1 MMNLPPEII
10 QTIFLELC
18 LPETISL
25 LREDPRLLVTQ
36 VCSQWRA
43 IAISMHTLWANI
55 RIPTHLP
62 LPHDQV
68 RTWISRSAQ
77 SPLSVEFYGP
87 FDYHT
92 PPSDILEVIISAIWR
107 CASLK
112 LCVEELALE
121 RLLTLPSGT
130 LRNLR
135 HLSIKYTP
143 SHRHRLILPR
153 TTTFQQCP
161 QLRRMTLA
169 REGGGIDPAG
179 FNLPWQQL
187 THLDMGSYLLYD
199 YECLNILHQCT
210 ALQECS
216 GFTLPSRDLQRVRA
230 FSTRPLIVLPS
241 LHTLRLALGDI
252 EDHSIYFFRA
262 LRLPLLH
269 SLRILRSL
277 PHEMLPMFQHLLSE
291 TIRHLDLAWAT
302 ADLPAALGLVPNLE
316 TLKLYDTRL
325 KVLRALGGGTV
336 VPRLITLELNDEV
349 DSRDLFDMLEAR
361 AAAARADS
369 GVTMFNH
376 VSAIYSGHRGVDTA
390 RLAALRAA
398 GVQLVLIKG
407 YETPSSYR
415 T

>member
-18 LPETISL
+18 PPETISP
-25 LREDPRLLVTQ
+25 LRVDPRLSVTQ

-43 IAISMHTLWANI
+43 IAISMPTLWANI

-68 RTWISRSAQ
+68 RAWISRSAQ

-87 FDYHT
+87 SDHHI
-92 PPSDILEVIISAIWR
+92 PPAGVLEVIMSAIWR

-121 RLLTLPSGT
+121 RLLTLPSGS
-130 LRNLR
+130 LRALR
-135 HLSIKYTP
+135 HLSIKLTP
-143 SHRHRLILPR
+143 TRHRRVVLPHA
-153 TTTFQQCP
+153 TAFQ
-161 QLRRMTLA
+161 
-169 REGGGIDPAG
+169 EGRGIEIDPAS

-187 THLDMGSYLLYD
+187 THLDMNSYLLRD
-199 YECLNILHQCT
+199 YECFNILRQCI
-210 ALQECS
+210 ALQEC
-216 GFTLPSRDLQRVRA
+216 GIFTLPSSDLRRVRA
-230 FSTRPLIVLPS
+230 FPTRLIVLPS
-241 LHTLRLALGDI
+241 LHTLHLTLGDI
-252 EDHSIYFFRA
+252 ADHSIYFFRA
-262 LRLPLLH
+262 LCLPLLH
-269 SLRILRSL
+269 SLQISTSL
-277 PHEMLPMFQHLLSE
+277 PHRMLPMFQNLLSE
-291 TIRHLDLAWAT
+291 TMRHLDLTWAT
-302 ADLPAALGLVPNLE
+302 ADLPVALGLVPNLE
-316 TLKLYDTRL
+316 TLKLYNSRL
-325 KVLRALGGGTV
+325 KVLRVLGSGAI
-336 VPRLITLELNDEV
+336 VPRLV

-369 GVTMFNH
+369 GVTMFNN

-398 GVQLVLIKG
+398 GVQLVLVEG
-407 YETPSSYR
+407 YETSSSYR